1 MKKLTNISDVLS
13 EANYEILRSIPGD
26 NNCMNDWLY
35 YADYGRFCG
44 TTFPAAGVPTS
55 DVTPFLFQF
64 ITDAMERE
72 DNPMVDGVAG
82 ANTGFRLDYTQTV
95 C

>member
-1 MKKLTNISDVLS
+1 M
-13 EANYEILRSIPGD
+13 
-26 NNCMNDWLY
+26 NCAMDWLY

-44 TTFPAAGVPTS
+44 TQFPAAGVPTS

-64 ITDAMERE
+64 ITDATENG
-72 DNPMVDGVAG
+72 DDAS
-82 ANTGFRLDYTQTV
+82 ANNGFRIDYTQTV

>member
-1 MKKLTNISDVLS
+1 MKKLTNISDLFS
-13 EANYEILRSIPGD
+13 ETNYEILRSIPGD

-72 DNPMVDGVAG
+72 NGDDGATG